1 MTKNISNT
9 TDVRQRLLD
18 AGEELFSEQG
28 FDAAST
34 RHLTQKA
41 ECNLA
46 AVNYYFGGKFEL
58 YLEVIR
64 RRMGYL
70 RDKRIE
76 MINKVIQSRGEKL
89 TLTELLRVFADSFI
103 EPLVQDAGGRRFIR
117 LISWEMLTPKFPKE
131 EFVKEMVNLIMFIM
145 ANALRRL
152 CPNLSEEKAAQ
163 CIMSVVAQLLHCIQ
177 IGQALSE
184 VKGQVITSFTLQQR
198 IDHIVEFSA
207 AAIRGLNEN
216 SK

>member
-1 MTKNISNT
+1 M

-28 FDAAST
+28 FDAASA
-34 RHLTQKA
+34 RQLTQKA

-46 AVNYYFGGKFEL
+46 AVNYYFGGKYEL

-64 RRMGYL
+64 RRMGHL

-76 MINKVIQSRGEKL
+76 MINKVIQNKGDKL
-89 TLTELLRVFADSFI
+89 TLEDLLRAFADSFV
-103 EPLVQDAGGRRFIR
+103 EPLVQDAGGRRFMR

-145 ANALRRL
+145 TNALRRL

>member
-1 MTKNISNT
+1 MTINVLNEN
-9 TDVRQRLLD
+9 DVKQRLLD

-28 FDAAST
+28 FDGTST
-34 RHLTQKA
+34 RQLTQKA

-76 MINKVIQSRGEKL
+76 MINKVIQSRGDKL
-89 TLTELLRVFADSFI
+89 TLTELLRAFADSFI
-103 EPLVQDAGGRRFIR
+103 EPLVQDAGGRRFMR

-131 EFVKEMVNLIMFIM
+131 EFVKEMMNLIMFLM
-145 ANALRRL
+145 MNTLRRL
-152 CPNLSEEKAAQ
+152 CPNLSEEKAVQ
-163 CIMSVVAQLLHCIQ
+163 CIISVVAQLLHCIQ
-177 IGQALSE
+177 MGQVLSE
-184 VKGQVITSFTLQQR
+184 VKGQIVTSFTLQQR